1 MRHVWIT
8 GAGRG
13 IGAAIALAFARE
25 GATLSLSGRNLATLN
40 LQKQILEQACPGVKV
55 HVSVM
60 DLVDAASVTAAYQ
73 ANHHALGPVDVLIN
87 NAGQAL
93 SQPFAKTDMT
103 LWHQMLNVNLTG
115 TYLCIQATL
124 PDLRTPQPQ
133 RSGTLVRLV
142 GMTLEA
148 RGVMAPLGACCEVVG
163 QTGHRVEAEVVGF
176 NDKVLFLMPFT
187 EPTGVGPG
195 DMVRVLSNSSLVK
208 LGPELLGRVIDGRCQ
223 PLDGKPDPGCKELL
237 SLLGRPINPMER
249 GPINKILDVG
259 VKAINGVLTL
269 GRGQRLG
276 LVAGSGV
283 GKSVLLGMLTRFTK
297 ADVVVIG
304 LIGERGREVQA
315 FIQESL
321 GEEGLAKSVVVAA
334 PANVSPVLRLK
345 ATHLTHVIAE
355 YFRDQGKDVLMLC
368 DSLTRVAHAQREIG
382 LAIGE
387 PPTAKGYPPSVFAL
401 LPNLI
406 ERGGVGRHGHGSIT
420 AIYTVLA
427 EGDDAADPIVD
438 IARASLDG
446 QVMLS
451 RKLADSAHYPAID
464 LTGSISRLMQ
474 SLLSNEDLKSANKL
488 RRLWSIYQQNVD
500 LVQVGAYENGSNPE
514 LDEAIRLN
522 DRIVSFLRQDMHISQ
537 DYETTR
543 QQLRELLSQ

>member
-1 MRHVWIT
+1 MMDF
-8 GAGRG
+8 
-13 IGAAIALAFARE
+13 AADIEA
-25 GATLSLSGRNLATLN
+25 
-40 LQKQILEQACPGVKV
+40 
-55 HVSVM
+55 
-60 DLVDAASVTAAYQ
+60 
-73 ANHHALGPVDVLIN
+73 VL
-87 NAGQAL
+87 
-93 SQPFAKTDMT
+93 P
-103 LWHQMLNVNLTG
+103 H
-115 TYLCIQATL
+115 
-124 PDLRTPQPQ
+124 LRTPQPQ

-163 QTGHRVEAEVVGF
+163 RQGHRVEAEVVGF
-176 NDKVLFLMPFT
+176 NDKILFLMPFT
-187 EPTGVGPG
+187 EPAGVGPG
-195 DMVRVLSNSSLVK
+195 DMVRVISNSSLVS

-223 PLDGKPDPGCKELL
+223 PLDGKPPPECKELL

-276 LVAGSGV
+276 LIAGSGV

-387 PPTAKGYPPSVFAL
+387 PPTAKGYPPSVFGL

-451 RKLADSAHYPAID
+451 RKLADAAHYPAID

-500 LVQVGAYENGSNPE
+500 LVQVGAYEHGSNPE
-514 LDEAIRLN
+514 LDEAIRLH
-522 DRIVSFLRQDMHISQ
+522 DRIVAFLRQDMHISQ
-537 DYETTR
+537 DYDTTR
-543 QQLRELLSQ
+543 VQLRDLLNQT

>member
-1 MRHVWIT
+1 MT
-8 GAGRG
+8 DF
-13 IGAAIALAFARE
+13 ALE
-25 GATLSLSGRNLATLN
+25 VEQSLSG
-40 LQKQILEQACPGVKV
+40 
-55 HVSVM
+55 
-60 DLVDAASVTAAYQ
+60 
-73 ANHHALGPVDVLIN
+73 
-87 NAGQAL
+87 
-93 SQPFAKTDMT
+93 
-103 LWHQMLNVNLTG
+103 
-115 TYLCIQATL
+115 
-124 PDLRTPQPQ
+124 LRTPQPQ

-163 QTGHRVEAEVVGF
+163 RHGHRVEAEVVGF

-187 EPTGVGPG
+187 EPAGVGPG
-195 DMVRVLSNSSLVK
+195 DMVRVVSNSSLVS

-223 PLDGKPDPGCKELL
+223 PLDGKPAPVCKDLL

-259 VKAINGVLTL
+259 VKAINGILTL

-276 LVAGSGV
+276 LIAGSGV

-297 ADVVVIG
+297 ADIVVIG

-321 GEEGLAKSVVVAA
+321 GEEGLAKSVVIAA

-387 PPTAKGYPPSVFAL
+387 PPTAKGYPPSVFGL

-474 SLLSNEDLKSANKL
+474 TLLSSEDLKSANKL
-488 RRLWSIYQQNVD
+488 RRLWSLYQQNVD
-500 LVQVGAYENGSNPE
+500 LIQVGAYEHGSNPE
-514 LDEAIRLN
+514 LDEAIRLH
-522 DRIVSFLRQDMHISQ
+522 DRIVNFLRQDMHISQ
-537 DYETTR
+537 DYEVTR
-543 QQLRELLSQ
+543 AQLRDLLNQ

>member
-1 MRHVWIT
+1 MVDF
-8 GAGRG
+8 
-13 IGAAIALAFARE
+13 AADI
-25 GATLSLSGRNLATLN
+25 
-40 LQKQILEQACPGVKV
+40 
-55 HVSVM
+55 
-60 DLVDAASVTAAYQ
+60 DA
-73 ANHHALGPVDVLIN
+73 VL
-87 NAGQAL
+87 
-93 SQPFAKTDMT
+93 P
-103 LWHQMLNVNLTG
+103 H
-115 TYLCIQATL
+115 
-124 PDLRTPQPQ
+124 LRTPQPL

-163 QTGHRVEAEVVGF
+163 RHGHRVEAEVVGF
-176 NDKVLFLMPFT
+176 NDKILFLMPFT
-187 EPTGVGPG
+187 EPAGVGPG
-195 DMVRVLSNSSLVK
+195 DMVRVISNSSLVS

-223 PLDGKPDPGCKELL
+223 PLDGKPPPECKELL

-276 LVAGSGV
+276 LIAGSGV

-321 GEEGLAKSVVVAA
+321 GEEGLAKSVVIAA

-355 YFRDQGKDVLMLC
+355 YFRDKGMDVLMLC

-387 PPTAKGYPPSVFAL
+387 PPTAKGYPPSVFGL

-500 LVQVGAYENGSNPE
+500 LVQVGAYEHGSNPE

-522 DRIVSFLRQDMHISQ
+522 DRIVAFLRQDMHISQ
-537 DYETTR
+537 DYDSTR
-543 QQLRELLSQ
+543 LQLRELLNQP